1 MKAKKLLSII
11 LVGVSAVGLLAGCG
25 SSTESGQTD
34 TADDAVKKDVYFIA
48 TAAAGKH
55 FMERTME
62 ALEGFADCLPGARV
76 KAEIYGEGVY
86 QKGEAENTPAY
97 IEAYEAGKAV

>member
-48 TAAAGKH
+48 AAAGKH

-62 ALEGFADCLPGARV
+62 ALEGFADCLPGAKV

-86 QKGEAENTPAY
+86 QKGEVKNTPAY